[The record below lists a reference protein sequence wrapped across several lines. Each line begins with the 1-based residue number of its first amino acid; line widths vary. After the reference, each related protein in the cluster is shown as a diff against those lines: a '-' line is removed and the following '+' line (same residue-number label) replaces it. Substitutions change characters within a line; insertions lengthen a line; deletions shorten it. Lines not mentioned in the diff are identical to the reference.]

1 MIFDFFDF
9 DVCDF
14 SGWCY
19 ESYRGVYFCSCGF
32 YFVTLWCWFLFL
44 RRYKKLFVF
53 VLLKMFVFCRRK
65 NTNGFNL
72 VFLLDHH
79 PIVRYDDDFFNL
91 YHNRYGNFSQKFII
105 LKINNLILLIKK

>member
-1 MIFDFFDF
+1 MIFDLFFLDF

-65 NTNGFNL
+65 KHERF
-72 VFLLDHH
+72 
-79 PIVRYDDDFFNL
+79 
-91 YHNRYGNFSQKFII
+91 
-105 LKINNLILLIKK
+105 